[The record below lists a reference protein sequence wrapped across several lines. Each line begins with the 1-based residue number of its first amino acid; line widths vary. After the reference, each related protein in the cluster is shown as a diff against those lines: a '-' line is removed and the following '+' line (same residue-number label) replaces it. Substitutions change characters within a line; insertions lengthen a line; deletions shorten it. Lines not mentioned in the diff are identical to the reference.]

1 MSLLE
6 RIRRS
11 RASLSEEIGEG
22 RYEDFSALNASRF
35 RHTRRCI
42 AAHAAGRVLD
52 VGCGHM
58 PFRSDVLLHAETYEG
73 FDVER
78 RTEGVEHVGDV
89 QDMEGIP
96 DEAYDTVLCLEVLEH
111 VPRPDR
117 AVRELTRV
125 LRPGGRL
132 ILSVP
137 HLSRLHEE
145 PSDFYRYTRY
155 GVRRLLACADLDEVE
170 IAAHAGLF
178 SFLAHQASTVLLGL
192 AWPVP
197 GLRQVAYGLNRL
209 LLVRPPLWLD
219 ARLDAS
225 GLFAAGYLAVGFKP
239 APEG

>member
-6 RIRRS
+6 QIRRN
-11 RASLSEEIGEG
+11 RASLSEAIGEG

-42 AAHAAGRVLD
+42 ADHAAGRVLD

-58 PFRSDVLLHAETYEG
+58 PFRSDVLRYADSYEG

-78 RTEGVEHVGDV
+78 RKEGVEHVGDV
-89 QDMEGIP
+89 QEMDGVP
-96 DEAYDTVLCLEVLEH
+96 SGAYDTVLCLEVLEH

-117 AVRELTRV
+117 AVRELARV

-145 PSDFYRYTRY
+145 PNDFYRYTRY
-155 GVRRLLACADLDEVE
+155 GVERLLACADLEEVE
-170 IAAHAGLF
+170 IVAHAGLF
-178 SFLAHQASTVLLGL
+178 SFLAHQASTVLMGL
-192 AWPVP
+192 VWSVP
-197 GLRQVAYGLNRL
+197 GLRQGAYGINRL
-209 LLVRPPLWLD
+209 LLVHLPLWLD
-219 ARLDAS
+219 ARLDAG
-225 GLFAAGYLAVGFKP
+225 GLFAAGYVAVGRKLS
-239 APEG
+239 AES